1 MIGISIGRMAVL
13 SVALVATSGAA
24 LLFATTHLKH
34 EDAAATA
41 AAIAPGLSMPE
52 SGARDEGSPALSR
65 TEVEAAAAAAGAAA
79 AGLAET
85 PSPRK
90 AIPDASLPEFDIVR
104 IERNGDAVVAGRAAP
119 GATVN
124 LLRNGERVDRA
135 TAGASGEFVM
145 IPPRL
150 PPGDGQLTL
159 SAELPDGT
167 IAVSEHSVAI
177 ALDAPKVDTA
187 QSRAEQPSALAAATT
202 PSAPAAATA
211 PPAPAA
217 ASAPPAL
224 AAATAPPAPA
234 ETTPEA
240 QRQTANVQH
249 AAVSQPPHRTT
260 VAPVTEPN
268 SSSPETAAKTGTRI
282 VSRGDSLWRISRLTY
297 GVGTQFATIYNANRE
312 RIRDPDRIY
321 PGQTFILPRKPR

>member
-1 MIGISIGRMAVL
+1 MTGTSIGRMVVL
-13 SVALVATSGAA
+13 SVAIVATCGAA
-24 LLFATTHLKH
+24 LLFGTTRLKH
-34 EDAAATA
+34 EDAAATT
-41 AAIAPGLSMPE
+41 AAIAPGLPE
-52 SGARDEGSPALSR
+52 SGTREQGAPALSR

-85 PSPRK
+85 ASPRK
-90 AIPDASLPEFDIVR
+90 AVSDEAVPEFDIVR

-150 PPGDGQLTL
+150 PPGDGELTL

-167 IAVSEHSVAI
+167 VVVSKRSVAI
-177 ALDAPKVDTA
+177 ALDAPKADMA
-187 QSRAEQPSALAAATT
+187 QSRAQE
-202 PSAPAAATA
+202 

-217 ASAPPAL
+217 ASTPSAPATAATPPAAAAAAAPPAQ
-224 AAATAPPAPA
+224 AAATAPAAPA
-234 ETTPEA
+234 ETAHEA
-240 QRQTANVQH
+240 QRQTANAQH
-249 AAVSQPPHRTT
+249 ADLSQPPHATT
-260 VAPVTEPN
+260 AAPVSEPGP
-268 SSSPETAAKTGTRI
+268 SSSATGAKTAI

-297 GVGTQFATIYNANRE
+297 GVGTQYAAIYKANRE
-312 RIRDPDRIY
+312 RIRNPDRIY
-321 PGQTFILPRKPR
+321 PGQTFVLPKTSR

>member
-1 MIGISIGRMAVL
+1 MTGTSIGRMVVL
-13 SVALVATSGAA
+13 SVAIVATCGAA
-24 LLFATTHLKH
+24 LLFGTTRLKH
-34 EDAAATA
+34 EDAAATT
-41 AAIAPGLSMPE
+41 AAIAPGLPMPE
-52 SGARDEGSPALSR
+52 SGAREQGAPALSR

-85 PSPRK
+85 ASPRK
-90 AIPDASLPEFDIVR
+90 AVSDEALPEFDIVR

-150 PPGDGQLTL
+150 PPGDGELTL

-167 IAVSEHSVAI
+167 VVVSKRSVAI
-177 ALDAPKVDTA
+177 ALDAPKADMA
-187 QSRAEQPSALAAATT
+187 QSRAQE
-202 PSAPAAATA
+202 

-217 ASAPPAL
+217 ASTPSAPATAATPPAAAAAAAPPAQ
-224 AAATAPPAPA
+224 AAATAPAAPA
-234 ETTPEA
+234 ETAHEA
-240 QRQTANVQH
+240 QRQTANAQH
-249 AAVSQPPHRTT
+249 ADLSQPPHATT
-260 VAPVTEPN
+260 AAPVSEPGP
-268 SSSPETAAKTGTRI
+268 SSSATGAKTAI

-297 GVGTQFATIYNANRE
+297 GVGTQYATIYKANRE
-312 RIRDPDRIY
+312 RIRNPDRIY
-321 PGQTFILPRKPR
+321 PGQTFVLPKTSR

>member
-1 MIGISIGRMAVL
+1 MTGTSIGRMVVL
-13 SVALVATSGAA
+13 SVAIVATCGAA
-24 LLFATTHLKH
+24 LLFGTTRLKH
-34 EDAAATA
+34 EDAAATT
-41 AAIAPGLSMPE
+41 AAIAPGLPMPE
-52 SGARDEGSPALSR
+52 SGAREQGAPALSR

-85 PSPRK
+85 ASPRK
-90 AIPDASLPEFDIVR
+90 AVSDEALPEFDIVR

-150 PPGDGQLTL
+150 PPGDGELTL

-167 IAVSEHSVAI
+167 VVVSKRSVAI
-177 ALDAPKVDTA
+177 ALDAPKADMA
-187 QSRAEQPSALAAATT
+187 QSRAQE
-202 PSAPAAATA
+202 

-217 ASAPPAL
+217 ASTPSAPATAATPPAAAAAAAPPAQ
-224 AAATAPPAPA
+224 AAATAPTAPA
-234 ETTPEA
+234 ETAHEA
-240 QRQTANVQH
+240 QRQIANAQH
-249 AAVSQPPHRTT
+249 ADVSQPHATT
-260 VAPVTEPN
+260 AAPVSEPGP
-268 SSSPETAAKTGTRI
+268 SSSATGAKTAI

-297 GVGTQFATIYNANRE
+297 GVGTQYAAIYKANRE
-312 RIRDPDRIY
+312 RIRNPDRIY
-321 PGQTFILPRKPR
+321 PGQTFVLPKTSR

>member
-1 MIGISIGRMAVL
+1 MTGTSIGRMVVL
-13 SVALVATSGAA
+13 SVAIVATCGAA
-24 LLFATTHLKH
+24 LLFGTTRLKH
-34 EDAAATA
+34 EDAAATT
-41 AAIAPGLSMPE
+41 AAIAPGLPMPE
-52 SGARDEGSPALSR
+52 SGAREQGAPALSR

-85 PSPRK
+85 PPPRK
-90 AIPDASLPEFDIVR
+90 AVSDESLPEFDIVR

-150 PPGDGQLTL
+150 PPGDGELTL

-167 IAVSEHSVAI
+167 VVVSKRSVAI
-177 ALDAPKVDTA
+177 ALDAPKADTA
-187 QSRAEQPSALAAATT
+187 QSRAQEPPALAAATT
-202 PSAPAAATA
+202 PSAPAAAAA

-217 ASAPPAL
+217 AAAPPAQ
-224 AAATAPPAPA
+224 AAASAPPAPA
-234 ETTPEA
+234 ETAHET
-240 QRQTANVQH
+240 QRQTANAQH
-249 AAVSQPPHRTT
+249 ADVSQPPHATT
-260 VAPVTEPN
+260 AAPVSEPGP
-268 SSSPETAAKTGTRI
+268 SSSATGAKTAI

-297 GVGTQFATIYNANRE
+297 GVGTQYAAIYKANRE
-312 RIRDPDRIY
+312 RIRNPDRIY
-321 PGQTFILPRKPR
+321 PGQTFVLPKTSR